1 MFSIDKTQFGG
12 FVALCRKEK
21 GLTQKQLAQRL
32 YVSDKAVSK
41 WERGLSLPD
50 ISLLQPLAQAL
61 DLSVA
66 ELLEGRRLQNQ
77 EMKLEQ
83 AEALVGRAL
92 SFSLSKSERAWR
104 QSRRRNLLW
113 AGFFLLSCLEILCLV
128 RWIPAGFPA
137 WADLATY
144 QCLSLGLGCYFWL
157 AVRLRLPQYY
167 DENRISAYYDGPF
180 RLNLAGAALNN
191 KNWPRVIRAGQIWSA
206 ASTLLLPLFY
216 AVGLWLAPGFWS
228 LWGAL
233 VLLLPWMVSL
243 FVPLYRA
250 AKL

>member
-1 MFSIDKTQFGG
+1 MFQIDKDRFGG

-21 GLTQKQLAQRL
+21 GLTQKQLARLL

-66 ELLEGRRLQNQ
+66 ELLESRRLPRDQ
-77 EMKLEQ
+77 ELGLEG
-83 AEALVGRAL
+83 AEELVGKVL
-92 SFSLSKSERAWR
+92 SFSQPKGERAWR

-113 AGFFLLSCLEILCLV
+113 AGVFLLSCLETLALCL
-128 RWIPAGFPA
+128 WDAGGFAA
-137 WADLATY
+137 WSGLLTY
-144 QCLSLGLGCYFWL
+144 QCLSLVFGCYFWL
-157 AVRLRLPQYY
+157 AIRLRLPDYY

-191 KNWPRVIRAGQIWSA
+191 ENWPKAVRAGQIWSA
-206 ASTLLLPLFY
+206 ASALLTPPLY
-216 AVGLWLAPGFWS
+216 GAALRLAPGFWS
-228 LWGAL
+228 SWGSLA
-233 VLLLPWMVSL
+233 LLLPWMLSL
-243 FVPLYRA
+243 FLPLYRA
-250 AKL
+250 VK